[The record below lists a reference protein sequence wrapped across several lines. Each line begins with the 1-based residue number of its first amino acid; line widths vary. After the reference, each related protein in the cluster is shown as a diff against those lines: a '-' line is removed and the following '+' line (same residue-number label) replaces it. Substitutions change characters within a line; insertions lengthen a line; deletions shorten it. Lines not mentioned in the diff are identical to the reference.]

1 MLRIQGPRPLR
12 VIRGTLPAIAAMA
25 LLASCTTPAA
35 APSATPVAA
44 ATTAAPAT
52 PAPTPT
58 SPIPKIPDPVAVE
71 VPVKGAALLVLD
83 ITSVICPPRP
93 ACVASVPKIAA
104 LVKKARDAKVPVIY
118 SRTPTAGSTYVA
130 EVAPQAG
137 EAEVSGRAD
146 KFFGTNLE
154 QLLKDKAVETAVV
167 VGAAANGAVLYT
179 TFGLNLRGITAV
191 VAQDGISG
199 DPEFTETLTRWQ
211 LLNQPGLANANNTP
225 LAKGLVTLS
234 TTDRITFK

>member
-1 MLRIQGPRPLR
+1 MRQ
-12 VIRGTLPAIAAMA
+12 VIGLVAALA
-25 LLASCTTPAA
+25 LLSACSAPAA
-35 APSATPVAA
+35 APTATAPAVASP
-44 ATTAAPAT
+44 TSTAAPV
-52 PAPTPT
+52 PT

-93 ACVASVPKIAA
+93 TCVTSVPKIAA

-118 SRTPTAGSTYVA
+118 SQTATAGSTYIA
-130 EVAPQAG
+130 DIAPQPGDAT
-137 EAEVSGRAD
+137 VTGRAD

-154 QLLKDKAVETAVV
+154 QILKDKAVETAVV
-167 VGAAANGAVLYT
+167 VGSAANGAVLYT
-179 TFGLNLRGITAV
+179 TFGLGLRGITVV

-211 LLNQPGLANANNTP
+211 LLNEPGFANANNTP
-225 LAKGLVTLS
+225 LDKGHVTLS
-234 TTDRITFK
+234 TTDKITFK